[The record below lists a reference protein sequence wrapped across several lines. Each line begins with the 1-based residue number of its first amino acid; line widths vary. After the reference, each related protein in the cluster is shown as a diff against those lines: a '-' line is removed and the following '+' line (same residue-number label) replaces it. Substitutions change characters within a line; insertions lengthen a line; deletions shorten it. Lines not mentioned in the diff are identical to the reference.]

1 MSVIHTLYGSDI
13 IINSFW
19 TGGKIRMKTRKN
31 VERALLEVAQKIKE
45 RDVIKNAS
53 RWLPYYGGFA
63 HS

>member
-1 MSVIHTLYGSDI
+1 
-13 IINSFW
+13 
-19 TGGKIRMKTRKN
+19 MKTRKN